1 MQSYQNETKLS
12 PTSQAEAGKSG
23 DTKMKTTKLNN
34 GTHVLAKE
42 DGNAYQ
48 FANKTQAANKAAAV
62 GGTAY
67 QAPMSRVFYVKAS

>member
-1 MQSYQNETKLS
+1 
-12 PTSQAEAGKSG
+12 
-23 DTKMKTTKLNN
+23 MKTTKLNN